1 MQLEILKD
9 VEYAT
14 ALKDA
19 IVMRRNGTIT
29 RPVDDQLGLFAYN
42 ITQWAIAEAI
52 LDGQLWRT
60 HAHDEDFVSAV
71 LLYVVRC
78 FDKVNLE
85 REPKEIAVYLKRCG
99 RSAIRDQIASMNAL
113 KRAHEEIPLEG
124 AIVAT
129 DIYGHRTGTAY
140 EIEKQEV

>member
-19 IVMRRNGTIT
+19 IMMRRNGTIT
-29 RPVDDQLGLFAYN
+29 RAVDDQLGLFAYN
-42 ITQWAIAEAI
+42 ITQWALAEAI
-52 LDGQLWRT
+52 HDGQLWRT

-78 FDKVNLE
+78 FDKVSLD
-85 REPKEIAVYLKRCG
+85 REPKEVAVYLKRCG
-99 RSAIRDQIASMNAL
+99 RSAIRDQIAAMNAL
-113 KRAHEEIPLEG
+113 KRAHEEIPLDG